1 MSLVRPADRIRA
13 RASKARAPRCPWVA
27 AGGRGRPSDPES
39 EQTLAAPAARSV
51 EAGDADEPRATG
63 TKAYE
68 GGA

>member
-13 RASKARAPRCPWVA
+13 RASKARAPRSPWVA

-39 EQTLAAPAARSV
+39 EQTLASV